1 MRDWAYGGDGRVSF
15 VAEPELEGRFTKWN
29 NNAGGVASVCGALAQ
44 LSVSQGII
52 EEGDEDE
59 ESDDDYAPA
68 ETLNHLDVPAALSH
82 FSYSVSQ
89 GRKLLCDIQGVWN
102 AADGFTLTDPVLHTP
117 SKRRNGSTD
126 KGEEGMNRFFETHVC
141 NGLCR
146 RLGLNSDPPYHDN

>member
-1 MRDWAYGGDGRVSF
+1 MFCPWTRSRPSDNYS
-15 VAEPELEGRFTKWN
+15 WN
-29 NNAGGVASVCGALAQ
+29 NNNGGGADVCGALAR
-44 LSVSQGII
+44 LSMGGII

-59 ESDDDYAPA
+59 DSDCEPA
-68 ETLNHLDVPAALSH
+68 ETFNHLDVPAALSH
-82 FSYSVSQ
+82 FSFSVSH

-102 AADGFTLTDPVLHTP
+102 AKDGFTLTDPVLHTL

-146 RLGLNSDPPYHDN
+146 RLGLNAEPPYHDN

>member
-1 MRDWAYGGDGRVSF
+1 MRDWNFGGDGRVPF
-15 VAEPELEGRFTKWN
+15 VAEPELEGRFSKWN
-29 NNAGGVASVCGALAQ
+29 NNAGGVASVCGALGR
-44 LSVSQGII
+44 LSLTQGII

-59 ESDDDYAPA
+59 ESDEDYEPA

-89 GRKLLCDIQGVWN
+89 GRKLLCDIQGTWN
-102 AADGFTLTDPVLHTP
+102 ASDGYTLTDPVMHTL

-146 RLGLNSDPPYHDN
+146 RLGLNAEPPYHDN